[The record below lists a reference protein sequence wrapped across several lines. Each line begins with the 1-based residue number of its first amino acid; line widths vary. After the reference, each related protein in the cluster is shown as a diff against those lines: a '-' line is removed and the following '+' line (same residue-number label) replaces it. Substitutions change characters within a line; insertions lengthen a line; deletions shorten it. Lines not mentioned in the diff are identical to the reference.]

1 MRFDEDVPGMR
12 SAGSQGW
19 AGVLNSHFWF
29 DPKANVA
36 GILMTQ
42 SVPFAEPRFMS
53 VYENFER
60 AAYRDARA

>member
-1 MRFDEDVPGMR
+1 VR

-53 VYENFER
+53 VYENFGR
-60 AAYRDARA
+60 AAYRDARV